1 MLLKS
6 EAYTKQA
13 CGTSE
18 RSGAQLLDVAEVAR
32 LGETLRWMRVRVKST
47 VA

>member
-6 EAYTKQA
+6 EAYIKLA

-18 RSGAQLLDVAEVAR
+18 RSDAQLLDVAEVAR
-32 LGETLRWMRVRVKST
+32 LGEALRWV
-47 VA
+47 